1 MTESNEPKQP
11 GPPGPPPAQQGKPV
25 KAAQQPSQPALS
37 ASDVKL
43 ALREKAIKELI
54 RKEQERKVS
63 ILVVDDYA
71 EARQLYESYLDRKG
85 YRVLSAANAEEA
97 LISFSAASVHLV
109 ILDYNLPDMNGV
121 ALLHKIREIDIHVPI
136 IMVTG
141 NDNESVVKQA
151 ITGGISSYLLKPVK
165 YDLFMER
172 VQKALGNVSADNSE
186 PPPIAT

>member
-1 MTESNEPKQP
+1 MTDSNEPKQP
-11 GPPGPPPAQQGKPV
+11 GPPGPPPAQQGKPA

-43 ALREKAIKELI
+43 ALREKAIKEMI
-54 RKEQERKVS
+54 RKEQERKVT

-71 EARQLYESYLDRKG
+71 EARQLYESYLDKKG
-85 YRVLSAANAEEA
+85 YRVLAAANAEEA
-97 LISFSAASVHLV
+97 LISFSAAAVHLV
-109 ILDYNLPDMNGV
+109 ILDYNLPDMDGV
-121 ALLHKIREIDIHVPI
+121 ALLHKIREKDAHIPI

-141 NDNESVVKQA
+141 NDAESVVKQA
-151 ITGGISSYLLKPVK
+151 IGGGISSYLLKPVK

-172 VQKALGNVSADNSE
+172 VQKALGSVSSQSSE